1 MIYIFGPVDARSD
14 MFNNSSATKFIIA
27 NLGQIYLLLVAIL
40 HKSFFLILGS
50 KLANG
55 YVPFLRKMIFFLHVL
70 SSSSSG
76 KSLIY
81 TL

>member
-55 YVPFLRKMIFFLHVL
+55 YVPFLRKMIFFPTCFQVPHLG
-70 SSSSSG
+70 SP
-76 KSLIY
+76 
-81 TL
+81 